1 MKSISTALETEGTIF
16 MTQSNMTVRGRPNTM
31 LRRMDPVR
39 EMGDAYDQ
47 MNQLMREY
55 FREGIPPVIADIE
68 ETDNSYIIEMD
79 VPGVTRDDINV
90 ELRENELRV
99 TGEVKERERKGI
111 LRRQARKVGQF
122 EHALVLPPDVDAK
135 NVDATLRDGVLTIRV
150 GKTTSSQPR
159 QIEVKNS

>member
-1 MKSISTALETEGTIF
+1 
-16 MTQSNMTVRGRPNTM
+16 
-31 LRRMDPVR
+31 MDPMR
-39 EMGDAYDQ
+39 EMGDVYDQ
-47 MNQLMREY
+47 MNQLMRDY
-55 FREGIPPVIADIE
+55 FREGAPPVVADIE
-68 ETDNSYIIEMD
+68 ENDNNYVVEMD

-122 EHALVLPPDVDAK
+122 EHVLVLPPDVDAN
-135 NVDATLRDGVLTIRV
+135 NVEATLRDGVLTMRV

-159 QIEVKNS
+159 KIEVKTS